1 VARFERF
8 AARRSFLVTADTLL
22 AEADRLHLIAI
33 LRHDD
38 VRFRR
43 VLRRALRLVVAG
55 YASTFEA
62 AILLGGHYGITNLPR
77 LSTYLPVCGPRVI
90 NVRPAVS
97 GAADT
102 ALTVS

>member
-1 VARFERF
+1 MTRLERL
-8 AARRSFLVTADTLL
+8 AARRSFLIAADTLL
-22 AEADRLHLIAI
+22 AKADRLHLIAI

-62 AILLGGHYGITNLPR
+62 TILLGGHYGITNLPR
-77 LSTYLPVCGPRVI
+77 LSIYFPACGPLRI
-90 NVRPAVS
+90 SVRPAVS
-97 GAADT
+97 GAADI
-102 ALTVS
+102 ALSVI